1 MIKEERE
8 KLYKKIL
15 EKSSQGLKPP
25 EIAKLYDITRQYVY
39 KVIKREKAKKK
50 KFVK

>member
-8 KLYKKIL
+8 KLYKNII
-15 EKSSQGLKPP
+15 EKYRQGLKPP

-39 KVIKREKAKKK
+39 KVIKREKGKKK
-50 KFVK
+50 KAVK